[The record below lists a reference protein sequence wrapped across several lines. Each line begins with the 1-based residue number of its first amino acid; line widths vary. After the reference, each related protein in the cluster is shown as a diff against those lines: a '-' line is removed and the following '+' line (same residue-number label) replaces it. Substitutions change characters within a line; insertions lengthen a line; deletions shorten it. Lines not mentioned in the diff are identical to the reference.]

1 MPVVVKPIARALK
14 EAKRAVLQVVVFNS
28 VIDSLVAYIL
38 LLLGCTLLS
47 LPSWWALV
55 PAVAYAVIHTYGNIK
70 DVHFSAIEEKFPA
83 LKEQLITVADN
94 WKEQNEIVDALNQEV
109 LQKMKEIRT
118 SSFLNFGKLTREI
131 AVMAVV
137 SFIIIGSAAF
147 NVKFLDLK
155 GTIKEIRE
163 FKPFQQYDINQELL
177 EFEESQNLSEI
188 LGEKSITE
196 LGQQQLDLE
205 LNPIMSDVIIGR
217 YKPPEEREFREV
229 LPSEIKATTDVS
241 FEENIPKQ
249 YQRIVKTYFK
259 EITKS

>member
-1 MPVVVKPIARALK
+1 MPVKPIVAALK
-14 EAKRAVLQVVVFNS
+14 EAKRAILQIVLFNS
-28 VIDSLVAYIL
+28 IIDILVAYIL
-38 LLLGCTLLS
+38 LLLACTLLS
-47 LPSWWALV
+47 LPGWWALV
-55 PAVAYAVIHTYGNIK
+55 PAAAYAVIHTYGNIK
-70 DVHFSAIEEKFPA
+70 DVHFAAIEEKFPA

-94 WKEQNEIVDALNQEV
+94 WKEQNEIIDALNQEV

-137 SFIIIGSAAF
+137 SFIIIGAAAF

-155 GTIKEIRE
+155 EAVKEIRE
-163 FKPFQQYDINQELL
+163 FKPFQEYDVNQELL
-177 EFEESQNLSEI
+177 EYEESQNLSDI
-188 LGEKSITE
+188 LGDKSITE

-205 LNPIMSDVIIGR
+205 LNPIMSDVLIGK
-217 YKPPEEREFREV
+217 YKPPEERTFREV
-229 LPSEIKATTDVS
+229 APSDIKATTDVS

>member
-1 MPVVVKPIARALK
+1 MPIKPISLALK
-14 EAKRAVLQVVVFNS
+14 EVRKSVFQIVLFNS
-28 VIDSLVAYIL
+28 MIDALVVYIL
-38 LLLGCTLLS
+38 LLLGCTLLT
-47 LPSWWALV
+47 LPAWYALV
-55 PAVAYAVIHTYGNIK
+55 PAFAYAFIHTYGNLK
-70 DVHFSAIEEKFPA
+70 EVNFSKIEEKVPA

-94 WKEQNEIVDALNQEV
+94 WKENNEIIEALNQEV

-118 SSFLNFGKLTREI
+118 SYFLNFGKLSREI

-147 NVKFLDLK
+147 NVDFLDLK
-155 GTIKEIRE
+155 ETLKELKN
-163 FKPFQQYDINQELL
+163 FKPFQEYDINEELL

-205 LNPIMSDVIIGR
+205 INPLMSDVDIGKIR
-217 YKPPEEREFREV
+217 PPEERQFREV
-229 LPSEIKATTDVS
+229 APPEIKATSDVS
-241 FEENIPKQ
+241 FEEQIPKQ